1 MATTNPGKRGR
12 TPAGL
17 ILLAAG
23 LLVACGA
30 PAPSGAAVPAAD
42 ASGRAAAPSA
52 AQAAREEPALEVT
65 VAIPS
70 QSLSTFPL
78 TLGQEAG
85 IFREHGI
92 NLNVVGMASNAGIA
106 AVIGGS
112 AEYAT
117 PAGSVIR
124 AINNGAPLKIV
135 VTISDKSNHIMIV
148 DPTVIREGKDLA
160 GKAIAVNEI
169 GGNEHLE
176 AQAVLQ
182 YHGLDKNDAT
192 YVGITDNGQRLVAL
206 QAGAVQA
213 TITNVPFN
221 FPAERMGFSV
231 FANLAQLYELPTAVL
246 ATSEQYLAAR
256 PEAVQK
262 MVRATLQ
269 ALEYATTRKP
279 EAVQGIARQFDL
291 PEAQAAVAYDLVRD
305 IWSTNGELSP
315 GAYKNATDPL
325 EPAGILPVAAVVD
338 QRFLVAAR

>member
-1 MATTNPGKRGR
+1 MMTTKPGKRSR
-12 TPAGL
+12 LPAGL

-30 PAPSGAAVPAAD
+30 SAPSGAAVPAAD
-42 ASGRAAAPSA
+42 AGGPAAAPSA
-52 AQAAREEPALEVT
+52 VQAAREEPPLEVT

-78 TLGQEAG
+78 TLGKEAG
-85 IFREHGI
+85 IFRQHGI
-92 NLNVVGMASNAGIA
+92 NLNVVAMASNAGIA

-124 AINNGAPLKIV
+124 AINSGAPLKIV

-148 DPTVIREGKDLA
+148 DPTIIREGKDLA

-246 ATSEQYLAAR
+246 ATSEQYLATR

-269 ALEYATTRKP
+269 ALDYATTRKP

-305 IWSTNGELSP
+305 IWSTSGDLSP

-325 EPAGILPVAAVVD
+325 DAASIMPLGAVVD
-338 QRFLVAAR
+338 GRFLAAGR